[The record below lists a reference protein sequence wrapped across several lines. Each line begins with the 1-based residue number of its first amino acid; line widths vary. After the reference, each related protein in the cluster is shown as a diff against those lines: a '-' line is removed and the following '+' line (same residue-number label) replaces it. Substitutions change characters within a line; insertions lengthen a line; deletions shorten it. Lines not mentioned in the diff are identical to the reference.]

1 MIKYLKLRKVYLHE
15 NKYVSIDNLIENY
28 VILVQN
34 NQIWDDY
41 PDLIFLSTY
50 LFKSD
55 IIR

>member
-50 LFKSD
+50 LFKFD